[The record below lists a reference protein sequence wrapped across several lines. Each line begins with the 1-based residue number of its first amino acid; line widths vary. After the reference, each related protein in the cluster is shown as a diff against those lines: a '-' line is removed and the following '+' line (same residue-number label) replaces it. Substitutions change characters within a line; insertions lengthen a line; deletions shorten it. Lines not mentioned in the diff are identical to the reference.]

1 MGLELWI
8 ALALIVAAF
17 GAAYLL
23 PLILLALL
31 CEQRPLPHGGRDGLS
46 TAPCFRYPSPPSSVP
61 LVPCPDMPFGTDT
74 ASGPQRQRRPN
85 SMPIQIA

>member
-1 MGLELWI
+1 MGVELWI
-8 ALALIVAAF
+8 VMALVVAAF

-31 CEQRPLPHGGRDGLS
+31 AEQRPLPQGGSDGLS
-46 TAPCFRYPSPPSSVP
+46 TAPCFRYPSPRSSVP
-61 LVPCPDMPFGTDT
+61 LVPRPDMPFGTAP

-85 SMPIQIA
+85 STPIQIA